1 MACSLTISGRALPC
15 REALGGI
22 KNVWFST
29 DGFADGDWGTP
40 TAGAFADTAVAV
52 TVKNFV
58 SPKNTSSFTQ
68 TVNASVENGTVFFE
82 QVVSLVC
89 NNPSASDI
97 VEIQE
102 LAKGRLLIIIEDVNG
117 NFFAVGHTR
126 GAELTGGSVM
136 SGTAIG
142 DLNGFTLEFTA
153 QEAIP
158 APFAPAASA
167 TNLTYTAV

>member
-1 MACSLTISGRALPC
+1 MACSLTLSGRSLPC

-22 KNVWFST
+22 KNIWFGTTAFS
-29 DGFADGDWGTP
+29 DGDWGAP
-40 TAGAFADTAVAV
+40 TAGAYTDSVGSII
-52 TVKNFV
+52 VKNVV

-68 TVNASVENGTVFFE
+68 TVNSSIENGTVYFE

-89 NNPSASDI
+89 NNPSASDV

-102 LAKGRLLIIIEDVNG
+102 LAKGRLVIIVEDVNA
-117 NFFAVGHTR
+117 NFFVMGHTR
-126 GAELTGGSVM
+126 GCELTGGTVS

-153 QEAIP
+153 QEATP
-158 APFAPAASA
+158 APFAPATSQM
-167 TNLTYTAV
+167 NLTYTPV

>member
-1 MACSLTISGRALPC
+1 MPCSLTISGRSLPC

-22 KNVWFST
+22 KNVWIGTAAF
-29 DGFADGDWGTP
+29 DGDDWGTP
-40 TAGAFADTAVAV
+40 TAGAFSDTANAV
-52 TVKNFV
+52 VVKNFV
-58 SPKNTSSFTQ
+58 SPKNTSSFNQ
-68 TVNASVENGTVFFE
+68 TVNASVENGTVYFE

-102 LAKGRLLIIIEDVNG
+102 LAKGRLLIIVQDVND
-117 NFFAVGHTR
+117 NYFAVGHSR
-126 GAELTGGSVM
+126 GAELTGGSLA

-158 APFAPAASA
+158 APFAPSASA
-167 TNLTYTAV
+167 TNLTYTEV